1 VGDVTGGPVR
11 VGGEEQIIREVTAPL
26 FAAKGWMKFLGVLM
40 IIAGAFYALTIVG
53 IIICWLPIWI
63 GVVLFQAATAT
74 ESAQASGSKME
85 LYGAL
90 SKLKT
95 YFTIYGVLA
104 LIMIVVSIIVMIA
117 VFVGGLASTI
127 PFMHNY

>member
-1 VGDVTGGPVR
+1 MGEVTGGLTPS
-11 VGGEEQIIREVTAPL
+11 GGDEQQLIREVSAPL

-40 IIAGAFYALTIVG
+40 IVYGVLMAITVVG

-63 GVVLFQAATAT
+63 GVLLFQTATAM
-74 ESAQASGSKME
+74 ESTQASGSKME
-85 LYGAL
+85 LYGAM

-104 LIMIVVSIIVMIA
+104 LIGIIVSIIAIFTV
-117 VFVGGLASTI
+117 GLASLI
-127 PFMHNY
+127 PFMGNY

>member
-1 VGDVTGGPVR
+1 MGEVSGGFTPSGGD
-11 VGGEEQIIREVTAPL
+11 EQQLVREVSAPL

-40 IIAGAFYALTIVG
+40 IIYGVLIALSVVG

-63 GVVLFQAATAT
+63 GILLFQAATAV
-74 ESAQASGSKME
+74 ESTQASGSKME
-85 LYGAL
+85 LYGAM

-104 LIMIVVSIIVMIA
+104 LIGIVVSIVA
-117 VFVGGLASTI
+117 LFTGVLASLI
-127 PFMHNY
+127 PFMSNY

>member
-1 VGDVTGGPVR
+1 MGEVAGGFTPS
-11 VGGEEQIIREVTAPL
+11 GAGEQQLVREVSAPL

-40 IIAGAFYALTIVG
+40 IIYGVLMALSIVG

-63 GVVLFQAATAT
+63 GVLLFQTAST
-74 ESAQASGSKME
+74 VEAAQASGSKME
-85 LYGAL
+85 LYAAL

-104 LIMIVVSIIVMIA
+104 LIGIIVSIITIFTV
-117 VFVGGLASTI
+117 GLASLV
-127 PFMHNY
+127 PFMSNY

>member
-1 VGDVTGGPVR
+1 MGDVTGGLTPT
-11 VGGEEQIIREVTAPL
+11 GGDEQQLVREVRAPL

-40 IIAGAFYALTIVG
+40 IIYGVLIALSVVG

-63 GVVLFQAATAT
+63 GILLFQAATAV
-74 ESAQASGSKME
+74 ESTQASGSKME
-85 LYGAL
+85 LYGAM

-104 LIMIVVSIIVMIA
+104 LIGIVVSIIALFTGV
-117 VFVGGLASTI
+117 LASLI
-127 PFMHNY
+127 PFMSNY

>member
-1 VGDVTGGPVR
+1 MGDVTGGLTPSG
-11 VGGEEQIIREVTAPL
+11 GGEQQLIREISAPL

-40 IIAGAFYALTIVG
+40 IIYGVLIALSIVG
-53 IIICWLPIWI
+53 IVICWLPIWI
-63 GVVLFQAATAT
+63 GVLLFQTAGT
-74 ESAQASGSKME
+74 VEAAQASGSKME

-104 LIMIVVSIIVMIA
+104 LIGIIVSIIVIFT
-117 VFVGGLASTI
+117 VGLASLI
-127 PFMHNY
+127 PFMNNY

>member
-1 VGDVTGGPVR
+1 VGEVTGGLTPSGGDEQQLVR
-11 VGGEEQIIREVTAPL
+11 EISAPL

-40 IIAGAFYALTIVG
+40 IVYGVLMAITVVG

-63 GVVLFQAATAT
+63 GVLLLQTATAM
-74 ESAQASGSKME
+74 ESTQASGSKME
-85 LYGAL
+85 LHGAL

-104 LIMIVVSIIVMIA
+104 LIGIIVSIITIFTV
-117 VFVGGLASTI
+117 GLASLV
-127 PFMHNY
+127 PFMSSY

>member
-1 VGDVTGGPVR
+1 MGEVAGGFTPSGGD
-11 VGGEEQIIREVTAPL
+11 EQQLVREVSAPL

-40 IIAGAFYALTIVG
+40 IIYGVLIALTVVG

-63 GVVLFQAATAT
+63 GVLLFQAATAA
-74 ESAQASGSKME
+74 ESTQASGSKME
-85 LYGAL
+85 LYGAM

-104 LIMIVVSIIVMIA
+104 LRGLVVSIIAI
-117 VFVGGLASTI
+117 FIGGLASLV
-127 PFMHNY
+127 PFMNNY